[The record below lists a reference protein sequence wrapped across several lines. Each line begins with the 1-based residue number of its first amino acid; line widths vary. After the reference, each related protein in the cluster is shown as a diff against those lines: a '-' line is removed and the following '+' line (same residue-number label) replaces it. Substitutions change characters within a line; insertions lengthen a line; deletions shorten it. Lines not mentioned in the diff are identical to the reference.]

1 MESKATAIA
10 TVKQEMRIQEW
21 TAQIEAQ
28 QASGMTVKQWC
39 KENGIKPNTY
49 YNRLQKVR
57 SHVLDSAPAIVPLNV
72 PRQSEGIH
80 IEKNGVQITL
90 PSDTSPETLLALG
103 KHYAEG
109 AIK

>member
-1 MESKATAIA
+1 MEPKATAIA
-10 TVKQEMRIQEW
+10 TVKQEMRIHEW

-28 QASGMTVKQWC
+28 QTSGKTVKQWC

-57 SHVLDSAPAIVPLNV
+57 THVLDSAPAIVPLNI

-80 IEKNGVQITL
+80 IEKNGVQIAL
-90 PSDTSPETLLALG
+90 PTDIATETLLALV
-103 KHYAEG
+103 KALC
-109 AIK
+109 

>member
-1 MESKATAIA
+1 MEPKATAIA

-57 SHVLDSAPAIVPLNV
+57 SHVLDSAPAIGPLNV
-72 PRQSEGIH
+72 SRQSEGIH
-80 IEKNGVQITL
+80 IEKNGMQITL
-90 PSDTSPETLLALG
+90 PSDTAPETLLALV
-103 KHYAEG
+103 KALC
-109 AIK
+109 